1 MAYRMVLRYEGAMPW
16 ESDAER
22 FEQSL
27 FSSLLIYGINL
38 IGVDVSDDCIHC
50 KESLTIQE
58 YCKSVAARYG
68 RPYTNLATF
77 IFELKQGYY
86 ERNKRTTQQN

>member
-1 MAYRMVLRYEGAMPW
+1 MKWQRMVFRYEGVLTW
-16 ESDAER
+16 ESNAEE
-22 FEQSL
+22 FEQRL
-27 FSSLLIYGINL
+27 LANLLIHGINL
-38 IGVDVSDDCIHC
+38 IGVDVSDDGIHC

-77 IFELKQGYY
+77 INEIKQGYY
-86 ERNKRTTQQN
+86 ERNKRTTQ